1 MDYGILIVV
10 MIFLAFATDF
20 CAECCNIVSLLT
32 RTTTPK
38 EFVGYF
44 DETKYLQSRQ
54 YAFAKSKATLCKLVF
69 DTVTLFGF
77 WGLGGFAWL
86 DEYVRTFGLGTIPT
100 GLSYVGILVVVASL
114 LSLPFAAY
122 DTFVTEERF
131 GFNKTTLQ
139 TFIRDK
145 VLALV
150 IVLVAMGIVL
160 SSVFWL
166 FLHAGAWAWVDAW
179 MAVAAFML
187 VTSFV
192 APVLIAP
199 LFLKFTPLPDGE
211 LKDEIFEL
219 AAKLD
224 FPVCGVYVVDGS
236 RRSSKANAFFTGIG
250 KNKRIALFDTLIEKH
265 TVPELLAVLAH
276 EIRHNK
282 KGHVLT
288 QMIWGIASAGMT
300 FFLLSLFLKEP
311 AFFRLFG
318 NVEPS
323 VYTGFVLFSVAFGPI
338 QKILGVLEKA
348 FSRKCE
354 YEADAFSA
362 GAVGGPDGLIAGL
375 KKLGTDGLANLTL
388 HPFYVFLNY
397 GHPPLI
403 ERIDAL
409 RALQRKTT
417 RQTGCLD

>member
-1 MDYGILIVV
+1 MDYTILIVV
-10 MIFLAFATDF
+10 MILLAFAADF
-20 CAECCNIVSLLT
+20 CAEGCNIIALLGHKT
-32 RTTTPK
+32 PPK
-38 EFVGYF
+38 EFAGYF
-44 DETKYLQSRQ
+44 DDAKYSQSQQ
-54 YAFAKSKATLCKLVF
+54 YTLEKSNATSCKLVF
-69 DTVTLFGF
+69 DIVTLFGF

-86 DEYVRTFGLGTIPT
+86 DEYVRTFGFGTVVA
-100 GLSYVGILVVVASL
+100 GLLYVGILVAAVSL

-122 DTFVTEERF
+122 DTFVIEERF

-145 VLALV
+145 ALALV
-150 IVLVAMGIVL
+150 LTLVAMGIVL

-166 FLHAGAWAWVDAW
+166 FLHAGAWAWIDAW

-187 VTSFV
+187 VTSFI

-211 LKDEIFEL
+211 LKEKIFEL

-224 FPVCGVYVVDGS
+224 FPVRGVYVVDGS

-276 EIRHNK
+276 EIGHNK

-338 QKILGVLEKA
+338 QKILGILEKM

-354 YEADAFSA
+354 YEADAFST
-362 GAVGGPDGLIAGL
+362 GAVGGPDVLIAGL
-375 KKLGTDGLANLTL
+375 KKLGTDGLANLTP

-397 GHPPLI
+397 SHPPLI
-403 ERIDAL
+403 ERISAL
-409 RALQRKTT
+409 RALQRKATL
-417 RQTGCLD
+417 QTGCLD